1 MADGSVEIDGKL
13 TTEGVE
19 KGVKKIDQELK
30 KVERTAEKTTKKTAV
45 DFKKLD
51 TVMQEASNTASGF
64 ANKIS
69 SAASSGGLYVAAAV
83 AAISATKKIGE
94 VMRECTDAY
103 KVQEKAERALE
114 IAAKNNPYLDGQA
127 VAGLKAFASELQAVS
142 EIGDETSIKLMAQLA
157 ATGRTEAQ
165 IRAIMK
171 AAADYAAGTGVDIQ
185 SAVQTLNATF
195 SGQAGALGRQIDGI
209 KNLTEEELKNG
220 AAVKAVAE
228 KYKGL
233 AENLADVKVQA
244 EGAKGDFKEMV
255 GALLAPAANLWD
267 QFWKGFYEK
276 GTSAMGWLK
285 NKLDLINPNNDAFLH
300 NMLERMDYDPV
311 KEAEKQR
318 KRDMYKPDPNDAL
331 DSGAAAYKAVEKW
344 YKKATPTIKFED
356 SSIADLEKVI
366 AYLQLKNK
374 LTEKEQELL
383 EKSTALLAQK
393 EKAEKDR
400 IATEAAAAKAAEAA
414 KAAKAAEEKDRKTA
428 DDYAKES
435 NAQLE
440 KNIKALELEAKAKG
454 QGIKAQDLFNIYL
467 RSYIDLLT
475 NTEGKIKEGF
485 PVVNARIEKMEELRE
500 AVNGQADAEKRLQ
513 KAIEATHEVMH
524 TLQEMKVTQSPL
536 EDFDAQITQY
546 KTLQNKIKELSAE
559 AVIKAQE
566 GNETVYTKELLLT
579 QLKEREVSLEKE
591 KIREIAGIQKDSF
604 EAYKEQQHQRLEL
617 KKAIDKSEVL
627 SEKEKQQAKA
637 EIDEKYAKEK
647 IARAHTVMAQ
657 INQYTQQAAQ
667 IAQDAGNL
675 MLESVKN
682 EQKLEMAAI
691 NEKYEKGAMSETEYT
706 QKIKDIKKK
715 AAQEEYKIQMFQ
727 WTAKM
732 LAATANIAEGVSKA
746 ISLGVPM
753 GFIAAPL
760 VAAAGAV
767 QIASIVASKP
777 IPPNFAHGGIVG
789 GSSYYGDN
797 INAHVNSGEMI
808 TNFPQQKRLW
818 AMLNG
823 ENQYKPS
830 FPITVNNTQSNRVSA
845 AAHEQNGEVFIE
857 IIDKHINKGFIDGTY
872 DGGFA
877 GMQGRAMGVNI
888 Q

>member
-1 MADGSVEIDGKL
+1 MADGSVEIDGKI

-30 KVERTAEKTTKKTAV
+30 KIERTAEKTTKKTAV

-171 AAADYAAGTGVDIQ
+171 AAADYAAGTGTDIQ

-276 GTSAMGWLK
+276 GTTAMGWLK

-400 IATEAAAAKAAEAA
+400 IATETAAAKAAEDKA
-414 KAAKAAEEKDRKTA
+414 KAQKTA
-428 DDYAKES
+428 DDYAQES

-485 PVVNARIEKMEELRE
+485 PVVNARIKKMEELME

-524 TLQEMKVTQSPL
+524 TLQDMKITQSPL
-536 EDFDAQITQY
+536 QDFEQQLAQY
-546 KTLQNKIKELSAE
+546 KTLRAKIAALSE
-559 AVIKAQE
+559 SAVIKAQE
-566 GNETVYTKELLLT
+566 GNATVYTKEQLLT
-579 QLKEREVSLEKE
+579 QLKEREVTLEKE
-591 KIREIAGIQKDSF
+591 KIREIAGIRDSDF
-604 EAYKEQQHQRLEL
+604 EAYKALQKRRLAL
-617 KKAIDKSEVL
+617 KKEIDKSEVL
-627 SEKEKQQAKA
+627 SEKEKAQAKA

-877 GMQGRAMGVNI
+877 GMQGRAAGVNI